1 MRRIIPIFLII
12 SLLLFPSMTLG
23 QSIQPDLATIS
34 KQLTELKQ
42 EINQLITKLE
52 KILNRLEV
60 IESKLKITKVPKPS
74 LPKADITVYVTQT
87 GRKYH
92 RITCRYLKNRKI
104 FSIKRSRAIREGYI
118 PCSVCKPP

>member
-12 SLLLFPSMTLG
+12 SLLLFPSITLG
-23 QSIQPDLATIS
+23 QSTEPDLTTIS

-42 EINQLITKLE
+42 EISELIMKLE
-52 KILNRLEV
+52 KILKQLEA
-60 IESKLKITKVPKPS
+60 KLKITKVPKPS
-74 LPKADITVYVTQT
+74 PPKADITVYVTQT

-104 FSIKRSRAIREGYI
+104 FSIKRSRAIREGYT